1 MAPRKRFAEKLKH
14 LRESLE
20 EMSTLVE
27 ASLENLFFSIENRDK
42 MLAQQIVADDRNVNS
57 LEHSIESQCLF
68 LITTQ
73 QPIAGDLRMVS
84 SILKVVTDVER
95 IGDQIADI
103 AELVL
108 QMDHTE
114 LETYSCHIQPMITGA
129 KEMVHESMSAFLNR
143 DRVKADEVIR
153 SDDIVDSLFQ
163 KVKSDIVVRVK
174 AENADADECLD
185 VLMIAKYLERIG
197 DHAVNICEWEIFR
210 ETGTLQDTQ
219 VF

>member
-1 MAPRKRFAEKLKH
+1 MAPRKRFAEKLNC

-27 ASLENLFFSIENRDK
+27 ASLENLFFSMENRDK
-42 MLAQQIVADDRNVNS
+42 MLARQIVADDRNVNS

-103 AELVL
+103 AELIL
-108 QMDHTE
+108 QMNHTE
-114 LETYSCHIQPMITGA
+114 LETYSCHIQPMIAAA

-143 DRVKADEVIR
+143 DRAKADEVIR
-153 SDDIVDSLFQ
+153 SDDVVDSLFQ

-174 AENADADECLD
+174 SESADADECLD

-219 VF
+219 IF

>member
-1 MAPRKRFAEKLKH
+1 MAPRKLFTEKLTH

-42 MLAQQIVADDRNVNS
+42 TLAQQIIADDQNVNS
-57 LEHSIESQCLF
+57 LEHNIESQCLF
-68 LITTQ
+68 LITTE

-95 IGDQIADI
+95 IGDQISDI
-103 AELVL
+103 AELIL

-114 LETYSCHIQPMITGA
+114 LETYSGHIQPMISAA

-143 DRVKADEVIR
+143 DRTKADEVIKA
-153 SDDIVDSLFQ
+153 DDIVDALFE

-174 AENADADECLD
+174 SETADAYECLD
-185 VLMIAKYLERIG
+185 VLMIAKYLERIS

>member
-1 MAPRKRFAEKLKH
+1 MAPRKLFTEKLTH

-42 MLAQQIVADDRNVNS
+42 TLAQQIIADDQNVNS
-57 LEHSIESQCLF
+57 LEHNIESQCLF
-68 LITTQ
+68 LITTE

-95 IGDQIADI
+95 IGDQISDI
-103 AELVL
+103 AELIL

-114 LETYSCHIQPMITGA
+114 LETYSGHIQPMISAA

-143 DRVKADEVIR
+143 DRAKADEVIKA
-153 SDDIVDSLFQ
+153 DDIVDALFE

-174 AENADADECLD
+174 SETADAYECLD
-185 VLMIAKYLERIG
+185 VLMIAKYLERIS